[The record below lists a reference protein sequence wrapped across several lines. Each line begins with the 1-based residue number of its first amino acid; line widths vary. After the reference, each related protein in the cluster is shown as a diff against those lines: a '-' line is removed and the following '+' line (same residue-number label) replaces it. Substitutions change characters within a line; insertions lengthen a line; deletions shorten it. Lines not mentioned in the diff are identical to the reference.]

1 LPQVS
6 LTFHTPDLADSY
18 ERISAERQF
27 KIGRVLIDDLELGAG
42 EKVLDVG
49 CGTGILTEYAA
60 GMVGAAGLVVGID
73 PLPLR
78 IELAQRRARANLSFK
93 VGDAYDLS
101 SFPEQG
107 FDVVF
112 LNAVLHWLP
121 EKLGALRQFFNVLRS
136 GGRLGI
142 TTGSKDRPNKVHEL
156 TDRVLSRQ
164 PYNRYPA
171 ARGELAH
178 AVGTEELDELL
189 RHAGFNVKHITA
201 VPNIHLYPTP
211 EAALEFFEASSFGN
225 FLGHL
230 PQELRGPARDEIRR
244 ELEELRT
251 PEGISRPDV
260 RIYAIAT
267 RP

>member
-1 LPQVS
+1 MPHVS
-6 LTFHTPDLADSY
+6 LAFDTPDLAHLY
-18 ERISAERQF
+18 EQISAGRQF
-27 KIGRVLIDDLELGAG
+27 TVGQTLIEDLALAPG
-42 EKVLDVG
+42 ERVLDVG

-60 GMVGAAGLVVGID
+60 DIVGPAGSATGID

-78 IELAQRRARANLSFK
+78 IDLAQRRARSNLSFR

-101 SFPEQG
+101 SFPRQS

-121 EKLGALRQFFNVLRS
+121 EKLGPLRQFFNVLRG

-142 TTGSKDRPNKVHEL
+142 STGSKDHPNKLQEL
-156 TDRVLSRQ
+156 TGRVLSRE
-164 PYNRYPA
+164 PYSRYPE
-171 ARGELAH
+171 ARGEVAH
-178 AVGTEELDELL
+178 AVGVEELDRLL
-189 RHAGFNVKHITA
+189 RNAGFEVTKLTA
-201 VPNIHLYPTP
+201 IPNIHLYPTP

-230 PQELRGPARDEIRR
+230 PHELRLPAREELKL

-251 PEGISRPDV
+251 PEGIARPDV
-260 RIYAIAT
+260 RVYATAI

>member
-1 LPQVS
+1 MPHVS
-6 LTFHTPDLADSY
+6 LGFDTPNLARLY
-18 ERISAERQF
+18 ERISAGRQF
-27 KIGRVLIDDLELGAG
+27 TVGQALIEDLALAPG
-42 EKVLDVG
+42 ERVLDVG

-60 GMVGAAGLVVGID
+60 DIVGPTGSATGID

-78 IELAQRRARANLSFK
+78 IELAQRRARANLSLK

-101 SFPEQG
+101 SFPG
-107 FDVVF
+107 RSFDVVF

-121 EKLGALRQFFNVLRS
+121 EKHGPLRQFFNVLKS

-142 TTGSKDRPNKVHEL
+142 TTGSKDHPNKLQEL
-156 TDRVLSRQ
+156 TARVLKRE
-164 PYNRYPA
+164 PYSRYPE
-171 ARGELAH
+171 ARAEVAH
-178 AVGTEELDELL
+178 AVGVDELDRLL
-189 RHAGFNVKHITA
+189 RNAGFEVRKLTA

-230 PQELRGPARDEIRR
+230 PQELRPAGREELKL

-251 PEGISRPDV
+251 PEGIARPDV
-260 RIYAIAT
+260 RVYAIAT